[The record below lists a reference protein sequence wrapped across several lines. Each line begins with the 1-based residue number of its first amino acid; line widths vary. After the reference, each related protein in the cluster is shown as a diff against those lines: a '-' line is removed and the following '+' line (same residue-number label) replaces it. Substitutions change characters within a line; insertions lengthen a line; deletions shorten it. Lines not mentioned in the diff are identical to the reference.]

1 MYKASYEAYQ
11 IIFHNEILH
20 FQEFQATRSRATVL
34 IRVIKGG
41 YNEHI
46 KIRYQLFNNIF
57 GT

>member
-11 IIFHNEILH
+11 IIFHTKYCV

-41 YNEHI
+41 YNEHM
-46 KIRYQLFNNIF
+46 
-57 GT
+57 